1 MAWAGAMETLR
12 DALLVAQ
19 VVDRREADQGIT

>member
-1 MAWAGAMETLR
+1 MAWARAMETLR

-19 VVDRREADQGIT
+19 VSDHRDVIPAIT